1 MSNNRSFVAQFIAAI
16 LLVCPTIL
24 GSAASSNFVANRQAA
39 QTGESTSITQ
49 FEGAQYSMKLPDEK
63 KTKQVDG
70 TLVLDS
76 SAKAARFVTK
86 SKTEVEIPYG
96 SITSILYERTATPRY
111 SAAILVS
118 PLFLFSKSKKHYLTV
133 QYKNAEGQGQFA
145 LIRFDKKNWQSAVA
159 TIEAQTGIKV
169 ERVEEK

>member
-1 MSNNRSFVAQFIAAI
+1 MSNNRSFVAQFIAAF
-16 LLVCPTIL
+16 LLVCPIIH
-24 GSAASSNFVANRQAA
+24 GAAASSSAVANWPAA
-39 QTGESTSITQ
+39 QTGEATSTTQ
-49 FEGAQYSMKLPDEK
+49 FEGAQYSMKMPDEK

-70 TLVLDS
+70 TLILDS
-76 SAKAARFVTK
+76 SAKAARFVAK

-96 SITSILYERTATPRY
+96 SITSLLYERTATPRY

-118 PLFLFSKSKKHYLTV
+118 PLFLFSKSKKHYLTI
-133 QYKNAEGQGQFA
+133 QYKNGEGKGQFA

-159 TIEAQTGIKV
+159 AVEAQTGIKV